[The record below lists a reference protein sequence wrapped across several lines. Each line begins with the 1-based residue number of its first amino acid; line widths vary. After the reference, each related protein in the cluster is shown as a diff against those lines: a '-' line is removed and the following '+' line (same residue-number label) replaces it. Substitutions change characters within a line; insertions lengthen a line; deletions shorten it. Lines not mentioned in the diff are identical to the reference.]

1 MTKAR
6 LVVAAALSAFVFVCV
21 VNAWVVDDAYITL
34 RTVDN
39 FVHGY
44 GLRWNVFERVQSYT
58 HPLWMMAMSFAYF
71 ITREHYFTILALG
84 WITTAATLW
93 YTFRATTSAHSEVH
107 LLAYASWVMLL
118 LASKAFMDYST
129 AGLEN
134 PLSHALFAL
143 FYFSLTRAPSPAA
156 ARLGPLFFIA
166 SLSFV
171 NRQDTVLL
179 YLPAL
184 AFALTHR
191 VLAGR
196 TLAIGASQESVNRWN
211 LVGDLRT
218 LALATSPAWL
228 WEMFSVGYYGFPF
241 PNTAYAK
248 ALNNGIG
255 YDFSIAQGSR
265 YLANSFDMDPITLAT
280 VGGGMI
286 TATWLLKKNR
296 TTPHFW
302 LMLGCVLY
310 VTYVWLMGAA
320 STHMS
325 GRFLTLVFFVATL
338 VALDTLRTQTP
349 VVLGAT
355 LALLL
360 IYQLSTYD
368 APLRTLGCNWAT
380 QPRDTQIWRGV
391 MDVRRYVCAQGA
403 ALANG
408 LHAKRPLPDHDWFYK
423 GLEAKRESEQE
434 VVINL
439 GGADG
444 WGAIGYYGYAAG
456 PQVRIIDRLAL
467 ADPLLARLPV
477 RSDWSRIAGHY
488 ERLIPDGYV
497 ESVTTLDNHIIDP
510 KLHHLYDDIRLATQ
524 APLFA
529 TGRLDAILRLNT
541 AH

>member
-1 MTKAR
+1 MTKAHF
-6 LVVAAALSAFVFVCV
+6 VVAAALSAFVFVCV
-21 VNAWVVDDAYITL
+21 ANAWVVDDAYITL

-39 FVHGY
+39 FIQGY

-58 HPLWMMAMSFAYF
+58 HPLWMMTMSIVYF
-71 ITREHYFTILALG
+71 ITREHYFTILSLG

-93 YTFRATTSAHSEVH
+93 YTFRATRSAHTEAH
-107 LLAYASWVMLL
+107 LLAYACWVTLL

-134 PLSHALFAL
+134 PLSHALFAV
-143 FYFSLTRAPSPAA
+143 FYYLLTRTPDPAT
-156 ARLGPLFFIA
+156 ARVGPLFFIA

-184 AFALTHR
+184 GF
-191 VLAGR
+191 VLARRVWLRRANSQGR
-196 TLAIGASQESVNRWN
+196 NGWRPFDDFRMLAF
-211 LVGDLRT
+211 
-218 LALATSPAWL
+218 ATSPAWL
-228 WEMFSVGYYGFPF
+228 WEVFSIVYYGSPF

-255 YDFSIAQGSR
+255 YDFSITQGSR
-265 YLANSFDMDPITLAT
+265 YLSNSFDMDPITLAT
-280 VGGGMI
+280 VGGAAV

-296 TTPHFW
+296 ITPQIW
-302 LMLGCVLY
+302 LMLGCVSY
-310 VTYVWLMGAA
+310 VAYVWLMGAA

-338 VALDTLRTQTP
+338 IALDALLKQTP
-349 VVLGAT
+349 AMLSGT

-360 IYQLSTYD
+360 VYQLNNYD
-368 APLRTLGCNWAT
+368 APLRTLGCNWAM

-391 MDVRRYVCAQGA
+391 LDVRRYVCAQGA
-403 ALANG
+403 SLANG

-423 GLEAKRESEQE
+423 GLEAKRESERE
-434 VVINL
+434 IVVNL

-456 PQVRIIDRLAL
+456 PRVRIIDRLAL

-497 ESVTTLDNHIIDP
+497 ESVTTLDNHLVDP
-510 KLHHLYDDIRLATQ
+510 KLHQLYDDIRLATQ

-541 AH
+541 SL